1 MRSSRALV
9 LMAAVLA
16 TLARPGK
23 ASTGDV
29 LRWTG
34 EGEQVYACRA
44 TDTHYQ
50 WVLERPAATL
60 IDDSGRRRGIH
71 GEGPSWHADDGSIV
85 YARAITTI
93 PSPNP
98 DAVPWLV
105 LRASAHDG
113 AGILAKVDYILR
125 TETKGGVAPATGCD
139 STHQG
144 AHAHIPYKAL
154 YSFIPAPASAAK
166 DATGDRSP
174 AQVSASASAQPQAAA
189 SQ

>member
-1 MRSSRALV
+1 
-9 LMAAVLA
+9 MAAVLA

-125 TETKGGVAPATGCD
+125 TETKGGVAPATGLVTNCGNPVPLGLHD
-139 STHQG
+139 G
-144 AHAHIPYKAL
+144 L
-154 YSFIPAPASAAK
+154 F
-166 DATGDRSP
+166 
-174 AQVSASASAQPQAAA
+174 QAAA
-189 SQ
+189 ADPSMPGGKLLSGSR